1 MTITSNA
8 EWHRSPDILVGEKE
22 HRRLTIAALT
32 DVTSHAEEVDFLLYE
47 LDRAKVVDDRTLPV
61 DIVRLNSIVRFR
73 PESGEERTVK
83 LVLPD
88 DTFLDERFRLS
99 VTSRHGAALL
109 GLLPSQALSWLAPD
123 GSKGR
128 VEVVSVANALAR

>member
-1 MTITSNA
+1 MTITATA
-8 EWHRSPDILVGEKE
+8 EHRSPAILVGEKE

-47 LDRAKVVDDRTLPV
+47 LDRAQVVDDRTLPS

-73 PESGEERTVK
+73 GESGEERTVK

-109 GLLPSQALSWLAPD
+109 GLLPSQALSWLEPD

-128 VEVVSVANALAR
+128 VEVISVANALAR